1 MAPACWP
8 ENSCEHSRAEDKDT
22 EGRKAIAVILVHSR
36 AVSAARSRE
45 ARERERER
53 EGEGEGEGER
63 GEGEKDSRKK
73 NREKE
78 TVKGGVVVPE
88 VNAILTHQDQ
98 EGLRVWLRCIRRR
111 AHKCLALV
119 YT

>member
-1 MAPACWP
+1 MLYWYTLELCPP
-8 ENSCEHSRAEDKDT
+8 RGAE
-22 EGRKAIAVILVHSR
+22 R
-36 AVSAARSRE
+36 
-45 ARERERER
+45 REREREK
-53 EGEGEGEGER
+53 EKEKEKEKGER
-63 GEGEKDSRKK
+63 EREGEKDSRKK